1 MVKLCKLLLQNPGR
15 SFQFLYTF
23 TVQML
28 LIGLRAILLPGLPHY
43 QSLRLRLHRAY
54 WSSSSYCF
62 PELIHRLPVTDCPL
76 ARARRVGDKFSGYV
90 IPGTAE
96 LSVTP
101 DDKRQRCIVIY
112 AHGGGYAR
120 GEARMYLN
128 YMDRWIAGAAQEGL
142 ELVFLSVEYP
152 LTHQA
157 PQPAQQQAFLQ
168 AYQYVLG
175 CGISPSK
182 IVFMGDSAGDT
193 DSRADK
199 QTVTG
204 GLCLLSCLAAKQNN
218 FPQPAGT
225 VLISPWMDMS
235 LKAFEGGNAL
245 VETDY
250 IVGANATVPTF
261 VDAWL
266 DGESGNS
273 PRVNPLSCAPAAFS
287 GLGPVL
293 ALAGGGEF
301 ALQEGKDLAALLS
314 KAGVRHH
321 LQVEWGQMHL
331 YGLGSAWVDPTVRRN
346 TDGMIYRW
354 MLDCVSDA

>member
-1 MVKLCKLLLQNPGR
+1 MVKLWKLLLQNPGR
-15 SFQFLYTF
+15 SCRFLYTF

-43 QSLRLRLHRAY
+43 QTLRLRLHRAY
-54 WSSSSYCF
+54 WSSSSYYF

-76 ARARRVGDKFSGYV
+76 ARARRVGDSFSGYV

-128 YMDRWIAGAAQEGL
+128 YMDRWLAGAAEEGL

-152 LTHQA
+152 

-175 CGISPSK
+175 CGISPSN
-182 IVFMGDSAGDT
+182 IVFMGDSAG
-193 DSRADK
+193 
-199 QTVTG
+199 G
-204 GLCLLSCLAAKQNN
+204 GLCLLSCLAAKQNDL
-218 FPQPAGT
+218 PQPAGT

-266 DGESGNS
+266 DGESGSS
-273 PRVNPLSCAPAAFS
+273 PKVNALSCVPATFS

-293 ALAGGGEF
+293 VLVGGGEF

-331 YGLGSAWVDPTVRRN
+331 YGLGSAWVDPSVRRK